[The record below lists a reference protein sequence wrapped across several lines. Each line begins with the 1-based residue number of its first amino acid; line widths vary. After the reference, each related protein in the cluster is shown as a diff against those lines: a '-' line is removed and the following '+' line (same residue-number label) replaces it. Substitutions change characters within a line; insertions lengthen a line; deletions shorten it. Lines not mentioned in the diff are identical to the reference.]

1 MRSSKIVIRKPAP
14 AIASPAP
21 QPELQI
27 NDKHTDKIAG
37 HFVAFAPGIPQA
49 HLKKPMS
56 SSITAF
62 GPTGT
67 LPGFG

>member
-1 MRSSKIVIRKPAP
+1 MR
-14 AIASPAP
+14 AP
-21 QPELQI
+21 QTELQI

-37 HFVAFAPGIPQA
+37 HHFFVAFAPGIPQT
-49 HLKKPMS
+49 HLKNPMS